1 MHPPA
6 AGWIPPIRDPRRR
19 GRRLVCPDSRRTL
32 RNALAHQLPPP
43 AWSVLRWLADLGI
56 AFAAPLV
63 ALHHVQ
69 EASPAGPIL
78 LVLPLS
84 ATLAA
89 LLLHLDGASRLERS
103 RPWSTTARGV
113 LAIATAMVLAW
124 LAAAACGAAD
134 WHAAALSLALAVPG
148 VLLSRAVLLLG
159 ILRSATRRV
168 VLVGPLDCRL
178 RLREHIARHPD
189 LGYVLVAEVG
199 PGQSFS
205 ADCPTRPMADLEAA
219 VAEADPDEV
228 LLSTGFD
235 DRLLLMEA
243 MARLLT
249 RPLIVRYV
257 PDPEAVPLFCPR
269 PADIAGLPA
278 IDLSNGPLTPGAEC
292 LKWIEDKIVAVVA
305 LAILGLPMLLIAL
318 AIKISSP
325 GPALFVQERQGR
337 WGRAIRVFK
346 FRTMRADQCTQDVTT
361 GRFRQAGQGDARITP
376 LGRFLRNTSLDE
388 LPQFLNVLRGDMSVV
403 GPRPH
408 VRALNRRFASD
419 IGELMRRHYVKPGI
433 TGLAQ
438 ISGARGETR
447 TVEDMRRRVNLDLE
461 YLRTWSL
468 WLDVSILARTLVA
481 GWINRHP

>member
-1 MHPPA
+1 M
-6 AGWIPPIRDPRRR
+6 
-19 GRRLVCPDSRRTL
+19 
-32 RNALAHQLPPP
+32 
-43 AWSVLRWLADLGI
+43 LRWTTDLGI
-56 AFAAPLV
+56 AMAAPLLGL
-63 ALHHVQ
+63 LH
-69 EASPAGPIL
+69 ASTARPEGAVL

-84 ATLAA
+84 AAFA
-89 LLLHLDGASRLERS
+89 SVLLHLDRVGQPDRT
-103 RPWSTTARGV
+103 RPWSTALSGTVSVTAAV
-113 LAIATAMVLAW
+113 ALAW
-124 LAAAACGAAD
+124 LAAAACGEAHWRALWLSVAIAA
-134 WHAAALSLALAVPG
+134 P
-148 VLLSRAVLLLG
+148 AVLATRALLVLA
-159 ILRSATRRV
+159 ILRGPERRI

-178 RLREHIARHPD
+178 RLREHLAQHPE
-189 LGYVLVAEVG
+189 LACRIVAEVG
-199 PGQSFS
+199 PGV
-205 ADCPTRPMADLEAA
+205 AVGIDAPTHGMAELETI
-219 VAEADPDEV
+219 VAQLDPDEV

-257 PDPEAVPLFCPR
+257 PDPDAVPLFCPR

-292 LKWIEDKIVAVVA
+292 LKWIEDKTVAMAA
-305 LAILGLPMLLIAL
+305 LAILGGPMLLIAL
-318 AIKISSP
+318 AIRITSP

-337 WGRAIRVFK
+337 FGRPIRVYK
-346 FRTMRADQCTQDVTT
+346 FRTMRIDQCSQDPTT
-361 GRFRQAGQGDARITP
+361 GKFRQAGQGDARITA

-388 LPQFLNVLRGDMSVV
+388 LPQFLNVLFGDMSVV

-408 VRALNRRFASD
+408 VRALNRRFAND

-461 YLRTWSL
+461 YLRGWSL
-468 WLDVSILARTLVA
+468 WLDISIIARTLVA